1 MGLKFSFMKQLY
13 ILFIILFSLLSCSK
27 KETRV
32 NILTDYIPNNPSIVI
47 SAPSIQKLQSELKEN
62 TFIKS
67 FKSTNTFQS
76 LKEDFGFCN
85 DIKSDNSILISYATV
100 GKTLEYLF
108 AIKAKNI
115 ENKIETN
122 ETEKSYNSISYK
134 ELKNQKAY
142 ILIVDS
148 TLVVSSSEI
157 LIENLI
163 RNNTDNIRYN
173 NKSFLKLHGTSD
185 DNKVSAYLNNEKK
198 PFFFNSIFPTQF
210 LGDTN
215 WTSVE
220 LNNNNGLSINGITT
234 NTTITHSFAKNLLQS
249 KTEESNS
256 SKIVP
261 LNFSS
266 YTTYTFEELKNFD
279 SPFENFNELIDNC
292 TEATSFSEE
301 TNSLCAF
308 KLLNTSVSE
317 NLTELNTYRNIIVYK
332 NTYFKIPTEISKT
345 QPEYACYLGDFLILS
360 NNIEGIQNCISH
372 YQNKTTLNNQHFFT
386 ENTNTLLGEAHI
398 TNSTKT
404 TIFKN
409 KLAAVLDDSSIQEVQ
424 LNEFPVL
431 MNQITF
437 EDNYIQ
443 FNSVIKKVSK
453 QKTNPS
459 VSQLTSINLPADI
472 TSTLQWV
479 KNHKTKE
486 KELVV
491 QDKNNVLYLI
501 SNKGTIIWSKQLD
514 GEIQGNIIQVDLF
527 KNRKLQLAFTTNNEF
542 LILDRNGK
550 VVEQF
555 HKKFSSGNV
564 LPLSVFDYDK
574 SRDYRFII
582 SYGNRIEMY
591 DNKFKTIKGFKF
603 TKTKSNLLQSPQHI
617 RIGSKDYIVIP
628 ETNGTLH
635 VLNRQGKSRT
645 NIKTKFSFGTGKFS
659 NYKNGLVFQDNKNTI
674 HYINISSG
682 KVSKLDIL
690 QGNST
695 NKINYRSNSKV
706 KLEDNVL
713 TINDKTIELDF
724 GNYSAPEIFYN
735 KQKCYINIT
744 DLDSQKVYVY
754 NYSAQLLDQFPVYG
768 QSPIVLTNMDKDSK
782 LEFAV
787 KGESNSVLIYKMY

>member
-1 MGLKFSFMKQLY
+1 MKQLS
-13 ILFIILFSLLSCSK
+13 ILFIIFFSLLSCNE

-32 NILTDYIPNNPSIVI
+32 NILTDYIPNNPSIII
-47 SAPSIQKLQSELKEN
+47 SAPSIQKLKSELDEN

-67 FKSTNTFQS
+67 FKSTNTFQN
-76 LKEDFGFCN
+76 LKKDFGFCN

-108 AIKAKNI
+108 TIKSKNI
-115 ENKIETN
+115 ESKIETN
-122 ETEKSYNSISYK
+122 ASEKSYNSVSYK

-142 ILIVDS
+142 TLVLDS

-198 PFFFNSIFPTQF
+198 PFFFNSIFPTHF

-215 WTSVE
+215 WTSIE

-234 NTTITHSFAKNLLQS
+234 NTTIVHSFAKNLLQS

-256 SKIVP
+256 SEIVP

-301 TNSLCAF
+301 KNSSCAF

-317 NLTELNTYRNIIVYK
+317 NIIELNTYRNTTIYK

-372 YQNKTTLNNQHFFT
+372 YQNKTTLSNQHFFT
-386 ENTNTLLGEAHI
+386 ENTDALLGEAHI

-404 TIFKN
+404 SVLKN
-409 KLAAVLDDSSIQEVQ
+409 KLAGVLDDSSIQKVQ
-424 LNEFPVL
+424 LTEFPVL

-453 QKTNPS
+453 QKAKASISQIAS
-459 VSQLTSINLPADI
+459 VNLPADI
-472 TSTLQWV
+472 ASTPQWV
-479 KNHKTKE
+479 INHKTKE

-491 QDKNNVLYLI
+491 QDKNNVLHLI
-501 SNKGTIIWSKQLD
+501 SNKGSIIWSKQLD
-514 GEIQGNIIQVDLF
+514 SKIQGNIIQVDLF

-542 LILDRNGK
+542 LVLDRNGK
-550 VVEQF
+550 IVDQF
-555 HKKFSSGNV
+555 HKKHTEGNL
-564 LPLSVFDYDK
+564 LPLSVFDYDNN
-574 SRDYRFII
+574 RNYRFVI
-582 SYGNRIEMY
+582 SYNNQIEMY
-591 DNKFKTIKGFKF
+591 DNTFKKIKGFKF
-603 TKTKSNLLQSPQHI
+603 TETNSNLHHSPEHI
-617 RIGSKDYIVIP
+617 RIGTKDYIVIP

-635 VLNRQGKSRT
+635 VKSTRET
-645 NIKTKFSFGTGKFS
+645 T
-659 NYKNGLVFQDNKNTI
+659 Y
-674 HYINISSG
+674 
-682 KVSKLDIL
+682 
-690 QGNST
+690 
-695 NKINYRSNSKV
+695 
-706 KLEDNVL
+706 
-713 TINDKTIELDF
+713 
-724 GNYSAPEIFYN
+724 
-735 KQKCYINIT
+735 
-744 DLDSQKVYVY
+744 
-754 NYSAQLLDQFPVYG
+754 
-768 QSPIVLTNMDKDSK
+768 
-782 LEFAV
+782 
-787 KGESNSVLIYKMY
+787 

>member
-1 MGLKFSFMKQLY
+1 MKQLS
-13 ILFIILFSLLSCSK
+13 ILFIIFFSLLSCNE

-32 NILTDYIPNNPSIVI
+32 NILTDYIPNNPSIII
-47 SAPSIQKLQSELKEN
+47 SAPSIQKLKSELDEN

-67 FKSTNTFQS
+67 FKSTNTFQN
-76 LKEDFGFCN
+76 LKKDFGFCN

-108 AIKAKNI
+108 TIKSKNI
-115 ENKIETN
+115 ESKIETN
-122 ETEKSYNSISYK
+122 ASEKSYNSVSYK

-142 ILIVDS
+142 TLVLDS

-173 NKSFLKLHGTSD
+173 DKSFLKLHGTSD

-198 PFFFNSIFPTQF
+198 PFFFNSIFPTHF

-215 WTSVE
+215 WTSIE

-234 NTTITHSFAKNLLQS
+234 NTTIVHSFAKNLLQS

-256 SKIVP
+256 SEIVP

-301 TNSLCAF
+301 KNSSCAF

-317 NLTELNTYRNIIVYK
+317 NIIELNTYRNTTIYK
-332 NTYFKIPTEISKT
+332 NIYFKIPTEISKT

-372 YQNKTTLNNQHFFT
+372 YQNKTTLSNQHFFT
-386 ENTNTLLGEAHI
+386 ENTDALLGEAHI

-404 TIFKN
+404 SVLKN
-409 KLAAVLDDSSIQEVQ
+409 KLAGVLDDSSIQKVQ
-424 LNEFPVL
+424 LTEFPVL

-453 QKTNPS
+453 QKAKASISQIAS
-459 VSQLTSINLPADI
+459 VNLPADI
-472 TSTLQWV
+472 ASTPQWV
-479 KNHKTKE
+479 INHKTKE

-491 QDKNNVLYLI
+491 QDKNNVLHLI
-501 SNKGTIIWSKQLD
+501 SNKGSIIWSKQLD
-514 GEIQGNIIQVDLF
+514 SEIQGNIIQVDLF
-527 KNRKLQLAFTTNNEF
+527 KNKKLQLAFTTNNEF
-542 LILDRNGK
+542 LVLDRNSK
-550 VVEQF
+550 TVDQF
-555 HKKFSSGNV
+555 HKKFTEGSL
-564 LPLSVFDYDK
+564 LPLSVFDYDNN
-574 SRDYRFII
+574 RNYRFVI
-582 SYGNRIEMY
+582 SYNNQIEMY
-591 DNKFKTIKGFKF
+591 DNTFKKIKGFKF
-603 TKTKSNLLQSPQHI
+603 TETNSNLQHSPEHI
-617 RIGSKDYIVIP
+617 RIGTKDYIIVP
-628 ETNGTLH
+628 ETNGMLH
-635 VLNRQGKSRT
+635 VLNRQGKLRT
-645 NIKTKFSFGTGKFS
+645 DIKTEFQFGTGKFS
-659 NYKNGLVFQDNKNTI
+659 NHKNDLVFQDRENTV
-674 HYINISSG
+674 HRINISSG

-690 QGNST
+690 QGNTT
-695 NKINYRSNSKV
+695 NSVNYRGNCKA
-706 KLEDNVL
+706 KLEDNIL
-713 TINDKTIELDF
+713 TINDKTVELDF

-735 KQKCYINIT
+735 GNKCYVNVT
-744 DLDSQKVYVY
+744 DLDSQKVYIY
-754 NYSAQLLDQFPVYG
+754 NSSAQLLDQFPVYG
-768 QSPIVLTNMDKDSK
+768 QSPIALTNMDKDAK

>member
-1 MGLKFSFMKQLY
+1 MGLNFSFMKQFY
-13 ILFIILFSLLSCSK
+13 IIFIMFFSLLSCDK

-32 NILTDYIPNNPSIVI
+32 NILSDYIPNNPSVVI

-62 TFIKS
+62 SFIKS
-67 FKSTNTFQS
+67 FDATKTFQD
-76 LKEDFGFCN
+76 LKKDFNFCN

-108 AIKAKNI
+108 TIKAKNI

-122 ETEKSYNSISYK
+122 GTEKSYNSVSYQ

-142 ILIVDS
+142 TLILDS

-163 RNNTDNIRYN
+163 RNNTDNIRYSN
-173 NKSFLKLHGTSD
+173 SSFLKLHGTSD

-198 PFFFNSIFPTQF
+198 PFFFNSIFPTHF

-234 NTTITHSFAKNLLQS
+234 NTTITHSFAKNLLKS
-249 KTEESNS
+249 KTEESNIS
-256 SKIVP
+256 EIIP
-261 LNFSS
+261 LNFSN
-266 YTTYTFEELKNFD
+266 YTTYTFEELKKID

-292 TEATSFSEE
+292 TEVTSFKEGQ
-301 TNSLCAF
+301 NSSCAF
-308 KLLNTSVSE
+308 KLLNTAAPE
-317 NLTELNTYRNIIVYK
+317 NLTELNTYRNTTIYR
-332 NTYFKIPTEISKT
+332 NTYYKIPTIISNK
-345 QPEYACYLGDFLILS
+345 QPEYACYLGDFLLLS
-360 NNIEGIQNCISH
+360 NNIESLQNCVSH

-386 ENTNTLLGEAHI
+386 ENTNALLREAHI

-404 TIFKN
+404 SVLKN
-409 KLAAVLDDSSIQEVQ
+409 NLAVILDDPSIQKVQ
-424 LNEFPVL
+424 LSEFPIL

-453 QKTNPS
+453 QKTKAS
-459 VSQLTSINLPADI
+459 ISQIAGVNFPADI

-479 KNHKTKE
+479 TNHKTKE

-491 QDKNNVLYLI
+491 QDKNNVLHLI
-501 SNKGTIIWSKQLD
+501 SNKGTVIWSKQLD
-514 GEIQGNIIQVDLF
+514 GRIQGGIIQVDLF

-542 LILDRNGK
+542 LVLDRNGK
-550 VVEQF
+550 VVDQF
-555 HKKFSSGNV
+555 HKKFTEGNV

-574 SRDYRFII
+574 NRNYRFVI
-582 SYGNRIEMY
+582 SRGNQVEMY
-591 DNKFKTIKGFKF
+591 DNTFKIIKGFKF
-603 TKTKSNLLQSPQHI
+603 TETKSNLLHSPQHI
-617 RIGSKDYIVIP
+617 RIGTKDYIVAP

-635 VLNRQGKSRT
+635 VLDRQGKSRT
-645 NIKTKFSFGTGKFS
+645 TIKTEFLFGTSKFS
-659 NYKNGLVFQDNKNTI
+659 NYKNDLVFIDRKNTV
-674 HYINISSG
+674 HRINISSG

-690 QGNST
+690 QGNNT
-695 NKINYRSNSKV
+695 NYVNYRSNSKV
-706 KLEDNVL
+706 KLEDNIL
-713 TINDKTIELDF
+713 TINDKTVELDF
-724 GNYSAPEIFYN
+724 GNYTAPEIFYN
-735 KQKCYINIT
+735 NQKSYINVT
-744 DLDSQKVYVY
+744 DLDSQKVYIY

-768 QSPIVLTNMDKDSK
+768 QSPIKLTNTDKDSR